1 MSSDHAALATL
12 IGSPITTLRLLDMS
26 GYQLTADTYITAYQT
41 QYNQLGLHEM
51 EPRPFEAMFVMLYYL
66 EGELYSVK
74 FTYQAM
80 KATVPDT
87 VTKDIFNSMCKK
99 LIVERRDVPASSSTP
114 NPQQMQPAITRTETS
129 AVGEEDVDAVENAA
143 EEDHTRSQITK
154 EDTWR
159 ERE

>member
-1 MSSDHAALATL
+1 
-12 IGSPITTLRLLDMS
+12 
-26 GYQLTADTYITAYQT
+26 
-41 QYNQLGLHEM
+41 M